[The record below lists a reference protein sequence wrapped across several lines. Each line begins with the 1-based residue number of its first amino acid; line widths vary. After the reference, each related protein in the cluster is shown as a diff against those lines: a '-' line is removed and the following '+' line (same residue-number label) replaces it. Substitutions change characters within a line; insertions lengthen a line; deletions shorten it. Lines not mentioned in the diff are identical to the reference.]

1 MTLNAVQTS
10 ATFARA
16 SSDPLAFNR
25 QFIGGPDVN
34 GAPPE
39 WKRMEGPG
47 NMRLACHPGLPSTTA
62 AGPSVKLLCLG
73 DVFDPFAP
81 DKPTDEIV
89 RQLAADADSFQ
100 RLEEK
105 CAALGGRWV
114 MLASLGAQ
122 MRLYPDACGLRS
134 VFYHRAP
141 DTGDVWVAS
150 QPGLLAG
157 ELGIPRN
164 ELRARAFLQAPR
176 NASWPGYITAY
187 DDIYQ
192 LWPNHYLDL
201 ASGEQIRF
209 WPNGPIPAQTLDA
222 AVERMM
228 TTLPAILLSASRRRH
243 LSFALTGGYDSRLLF
258 AVSRP
263 LHREMDFYVVTSPGS
278 APHDLSIARRLAR
291 LAGVPLRVIRAKPCQ
306 PATAELFRR
315 NVDDLYLDPA
325 RASIRSFESIPEG
338 SFYVSGNIAE
348 VGRCFY
354 YRDGRVPENP
364 TVDTLCRVSE
374 HEGNVVAREVFA
386 GWLSGVPRD
395 IGSRLLDLFYWE
407 HRLGAWLSSAFTG
420 FDTFRDVLAPF
431 NCRDLLVS
439 MLGVGVEYRREPYQ
453 LFREVCRRTFPEVLE
468 IPFNTSLSTRVSR
481 RVRGL
486 LPWRV
491 TKMMDD
497 ARRWYAGFDQTLWE

>member
-1 MTLNAVQTS
+1 M
-10 ATFARA
+10 
-16 SSDPLAFNR
+16 
-25 QFIGGPDVN
+25 N

-39 WKRMEGPG
+39 WKRIDGPG
-47 NMRLACHPGLPSTTA
+47 NVRLACHPGLPSA
-62 AGPSVKLLCLG
+62 MAVGRSLSLLCLG
-73 DVFDPFAP
+73 DVFDPFAA
-81 DKPTDEIV
+81 DKTTDEIV
-89 RQLAADADSFQ
+89 RQLVADADSFQ
-100 RLEEK
+100 RLEQQS
-105 CAALGGRWV
+105 AALGGRWV
-114 MLASLGAQ
+114 MLASIGGQ
-122 MRLYPDACGLRS
+122 TRLYPDACGLRS
-134 VFYHRAP
+134 VFYYRAP
-141 DTGDVWVAS
+141 ETGAVWLAS
-150 QPGLLAG
+150 QPGMLAR
-157 ELGIPRN
+157 ELGIARN
-164 ELRARAFLQAPR
+164 DSRARAFLQSPR

-187 DDIYQ
+187 DGIHQ

-209 WPNGPIPAQTLDA
+209 WPTGPIAAQTLDA
-222 AVERMM
+222 AAERMM
-228 TTLPAILLSASRRRH
+228 TILPGILLSASRRRH

-278 APHDLSIARRLAR
+278 APHDLSIPRRLAK

-325 RASIRSFESIPEG
+325 RASIRSFESIPED
-338 SFYVSGNIAE
+338 SFYVSGNVAE

-354 YRDGRVPENP
+354 YRNGRLPENP

-374 HEGNVVAREVFA
+374 HEGNPVAREVFA
-386 GWLSGVPRD
+386 GWLEDVPRD
-395 IGSRLLDLFYWE
+395 IGTHLLDLFYWE

-439 MLGVGVEYRREPYQ
+439 MLGVDITYRCEPYQ

-481 RVRGL
+481 KFRSL

-491 TKMMDD
+491 TKLMDD
-497 ARRWYAGFDQTLWE
+497 TRRWYAGFDQRLWE